1 MKNLQKNSRVDTEDD
16 LNTKITW
23 LVLELLQ
30 NLVDKVAISPVIEH
44 SSYIYIYMNYI
55 HHYSGHVI
63 KGLLNFHGYICTF
76 NPANFE
82 VSLITVP
89 VDIYPSE
96 ICTFMHLL

>member
-1 MKNLQKNSRVDTEDD
+1 
-16 LNTKITW
+16 
-23 LVLELLQ
+23 
-30 NLVDKVAISPVIEH
+30 
-44 SSYIYIYMNYI
+44 MNYI